1 MKIDKSTLKALIK
14 EVMLEEAKSS
24 EELGAAFAKAT
35 SKPAAAKSSKE
46 LGTAFAKAASKP
58 TPGAKKSNPAA
69 TRMDVMNKLNKKVG
83 NMATKVI
90 VAALEKDPKLM
101 TTLSMVLKEEVE
113 MELMEDDFDDLNPGK
128 DAAEAAIM
136 AAFSMN
142 KDLPVDEIAKIAVKN
157 LMRSFNI
164 TLKDEEKE
172 EMSPEEYERLKMPGL
187 DERRG

>member
-1 MKIDKSTLKALIK
+1 MKINKSTLKQLIR
-14 EVMLEEAKSS
+14 E
-24 EELGAAFAKAT
+24 
-35 SKPAAAKSSKE
+35 
-46 LGTAFAKAASKP
+46 
-58 TPGAKKSNPAA
+58 
-69 TRMDVMNKLNKKVG
+69 
-83 NMATKVI
+83 
-90 VAALEKDPKLM
+90 
-101 TTLSMVLKEEVE
+101 E

-172 EMSPEEYERLKMPGL
+172 EMSPEEYEKLKMPGL
-187 DERRG
+187 DEDNR

>member
-1 MKIDKSTLKALIK
+1 MKIDKSTLKQLIR
-14 EVMLEEAKSS
+14 EEIK
-24 EELGAAFAKAT
+24 
-35 SKPAAAKSSKE
+35 
-46 LGTAFAKAASKP
+46 
-58 TPGAKKSNPAA
+58 
-69 TRMDVMNKLNKKVG
+69 
-83 NMATKVI
+83 
-90 VAALEKDPKLM
+90 
-101 TTLSMVLKEEVE
+101 
-113 MELMEDDFDDLNPGK
+113 LMEDDFDDLNPGK

-187 DERRG
+187 DEEMNEQLEVLGRLLGTKVEGNVVIVTVEATAPESVKGKKAEGRVKFRGNFNLARMAAESRAFSNLRRGKFVD